1 MSAYGVPHFMHKQ
14 PLMLKL
20 TPMGNIESPINLHI
34 FGLWE
39 EVGAPEGNPRSNK
52 ENWQTPYRPAGS
64 NPEETVLTTALV
76 SL

>member
-1 MSAYGVPHFMHKQ
+1 
-14 PLMLKL
+14 
-20 TPMGNIESPINLHI
+20 MGNIESPINLHI